1 MSSFPQ
7 RIAALADSWM
17 RRSGSSLS
25 HRHIHSALDFA
36 VGAEGLSAED
46 RILRAAACDLY
57 DALSATPEGRQALSD
72 LGLPPKDVR
81 RDACGIPLEV

>member
-1 MSSFPQ
+1 MSSFSQ
-7 RIAALADSWM
+7 RIAGLADSWM

-57 DALSATPEGRQALSD
+57 DALSAAPEGRQALND
-72 LGLPPKDVR
+72 LGLPPRDVP